1 MSYRRSPTC
10 RFCYDRGH
18 TRRSC
23 PSLAA
28 KAIEAAAKPVEQRDY
43 HEARAVQLQ
52 ERNARNAAE
61 PRKCSYCSE
70 TGHNRN
76 GCKVL
81 KSDIVRLTDL
91 NRRWKQH
98 IASWLASDT
107 CPLKVGALMSYK
119 TWQGYEYTLIM
130 TGVNPA
136 FWETNIVR
144 IYEQNMISWFA
155 RGEVLNTTE
164 SGPYASKAGATLNF
178 AAPAGVLLNFGENNN
193 PNSTVISDG
202 CMNIQ
207 PPSDWLE
214 KIDVSANFEK
224 GRSKRYNGR
233 FYDNRPNFDLIEKTI
248 KTYNIP

>member
-10 RFCYDRGH
+10 RFCYTKGH

-28 KAIEAAAKPVEQRDY
+28 KAIEATAKPVEQRDY
-43 HEARAVQLQ
+43 HENRAITLQ
-52 ERNARNAAE
+52 ERNARNATE

-76 GCKVL
+76 GCKSL

-98 IASWLASDT
+98 IASWLAADT

-130 TGVNPA
+130 TGINPA

-224 GRSKRYNGR
+224 GRSRRYSGR
-233 FYDNRPNFDLIEKTI
+233 FYDNRPNFDLIEKTL

>member
-10 RFCYDRGH
+10 RFCYTTGH
-18 TRRSC
+18 TRRTC
-23 PSLAA
+23 PTLAA
-28 KAIEAAAKPVEQRDY
+28 KAAEAAAKPTEQRDY
-43 HEARAVQLQ
+43 HEARAVALQ
-52 ERNARNAAE
+52 ERNVQKASQ
-61 PRKCSYCSE
+61 PRLCSYCSN

-76 GCKVL
+76 GCNAL

-98 IASWLASDT
+98 IANWLAADN
-107 CPLKVGALMSYK
+107 CPLKIGALMSYK
-119 TWQGYEYTLIM
+119 TWQNYEYTLIV
-130 TGVNPA
+130 TGVNPT

-164 SGPYASKAGATLNF
+164 SGPYASKAGASLNF
-178 AAPAGVLLNFGENNN
+178 AAPAGVVLNFGENHGT
-193 PNSTVISDG
+193 NSTVISDG
-202 CMNIQ
+202 CMNIE

-214 KIDVSANFEK
+214 KIDVSASFEK
-224 GRSKRYNGR
+224 GRSKRSSGR
-233 FYDNRPNFDLIEKTI
+233 FYNSRPNFDLIENTF